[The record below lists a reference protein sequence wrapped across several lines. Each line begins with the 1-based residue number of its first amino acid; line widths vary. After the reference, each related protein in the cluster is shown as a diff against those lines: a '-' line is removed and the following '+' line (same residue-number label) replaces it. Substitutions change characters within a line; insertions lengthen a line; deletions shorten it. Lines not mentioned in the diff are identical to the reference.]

1 MAKKLSKSGIVY
13 GGDILAK
20 HVTQSIDAFTG
31 IDDYDI
37 SLSGSLNLTGSLGIE
52 GLNNT
57 TQDDVLTYDTSTG
70 QVYYTSSSG
79 IVSKGGGILPSE
91 TGSYMVTGSVTGSTI
106 TFTKGDDS
114 TFDLTLPSIT
124 YNSSA
129 SQLINNIIVKD
140 FDTDVTVTFD
150 AGDLTFLFGTPI
162 PPSPA
167 LSISGFATDRFNK
180 VTDNYTVSAPFNLNG
195 YTLISASL
203 YETSGGGD
211 VLLQGPVGTG
221 TNFSISP
228 TTTGS
233 VSYKLEV
240 TSSNPADDSTSN
252 TTATDSETLSKS
264 NPSPPTI
271 VYNPDVQLGA
281 TSDEIELGS
290 TGSISFTP
298 TLGSAN
304 SWTYLEGTM
313 STNISSPKTVVYND
327 ALSILIS
334 ASADY
339 SSSGVNG
346 SDNDPSLNPSN
357 FPAARPVSSTKTYTR
372 IRSLRYGTSA
382 NTNFTEADLLDIET
396 WDTSLGGTIGTIDK
410 GKNTQG
416 EINNQ
421 SVSMTWTGLLYQYII
436 IDDSLSNI
444 TQFDIAGNN
453 YIGAFESP
461 VTVGGYKVYRTTNKQ
476 YAASPTT
483 VTYKLIF

>member
-1 MAKKLSKSGIVY
+1 MASNVRFLDQVPVSAY
-13 GGDILAK
+13 GNSSVLTI
-20 HVTQSIDAFTG
+20 
-31 IDDYDI
+31 
-37 SLSGSLNLTGSLGIE
+37 NTGSF
-52 GLNNT
+52 
-57 TQDDVLTYDTSTG
+57 
-70 QVYYTSSSG
+70 
-79 IVSKGGGILPSE
+79 
-91 TGSYMVTGSVTGSTI
+91 MVTGSVDGNNKL
-106 TFTKGDDS
+106 TFTKGDGSTFDLQVAASASSADSLVTASISASIMTFTKGDAS
-114 TFDLTLPSIT
+114 TFDLTLPSSSGGGGTDIT

-140 FDTDVTVTFD
+140 FDTDVTVTYD
-150 AGDLTFLFGTPI
+150 AGNLTFLFGTPQA
-162 PPSPA
+162 PSPA

-195 YTLISASL
+195 YSLISASL
-203 YETSGGGD
+203 FETTGGGN

-233 VSYKLEV
+233 VSYRLEV
-240 TSSNPADDSTSN
+240 TSSNPADNSTSIS
-252 TTATDSETLSKS
+252 TATDSETLSKS
-264 NPSPPTI
+264 NPTSPTI
-271 VYNPDVQLGA
+271 AYTPDVQLGA
-281 TSDEIELGS
+281 TSDEIELGA

-304 SWTYLEGTM
+304 SWTYLAGTI

-327 ALSILIS
+327 VSSILIS

-357 FPAARPVSSTKTYTR
+357 FAAVRPVSSTKTYTR

-382 NTNFTEADLLDIET
+382 ATSFSEADLLDIEA

-461 VTVGGYKVYRTTNKQ
+461 VTVGGYKVYRTTSKQ

>member
-1 MAKKLSKSGIVY
+1 MASNVRFLDQVPVSAY
-13 GGDILAK
+13 GNSSVLTI
-20 HVTQSIDAFTG
+20 
-31 IDDYDI
+31 
-37 SLSGSLNLTGSLGIE
+37 NTGSF
-52 GLNNT
+52 
-57 TQDDVLTYDTSTG
+57 
-70 QVYYTSSSG
+70 
-79 IVSKGGGILPSE
+79 
-91 TGSYMVTGSVTGSTI
+91 MVTGSVNDSNLLTFTKGDGSTFDLQVAASASSADALVTASI
-106 TFTKGDDS
+106 SASVMTFTKGDDS
-114 TFDLTLPSIT
+114 TFDLSLPSSSGGGTDIT

-129 SQLINNIIVKD
+129 SQLINNIVVKD

-150 AGDLTFLFGTPI
+150 AGNLTFLFGTPQA
-162 PPSPA
+162 PSPA

-180 VTDNYTVSAPFNLNG
+180 VTDNYTVSSPFNLNG
-195 YTLISASL
+195 YSLISASL
-203 YETSGGGD
+203 FETTGGGN

-233 VSYKLEV
+233 VSYRLEV
-240 TSSNPADDSTSN
+240 TSSNPADNSTSIS
-252 TTATDSETLSKS
+252 TATDSETLSKS
-264 NPSPPTI
+264 NPTSPTI
-271 VYNPDVQLGA
+271 AYTPDVQLGA
-281 TSDEIELGS
+281 ATNEIELGA

-304 SWTYLEGTM
+304 SWTYLAGTI

-327 ALSILIS
+327 ASSILIS

-357 FPAARPVSSTKTYTR
+357 FAAARPVSSTNTYTR

-382 NTNFTEADLLDIET
+382 ATSFSEADLLDIEA

-421 SVSMTWTGLLYQYII
+421 SVSVTWTGLLYQYFIY
-436 IDDSLSNI
+436 DAGLPDL

-453 YIGAFESP
+453 YIGSFEAP
-461 VTVGGYKVYRTTNKQ
+461 VTVGGYKIYRTTNRQ
-476 YAASPTT
+476 YAASETT
-483 VTYKLIF
+483 ATYKLIF